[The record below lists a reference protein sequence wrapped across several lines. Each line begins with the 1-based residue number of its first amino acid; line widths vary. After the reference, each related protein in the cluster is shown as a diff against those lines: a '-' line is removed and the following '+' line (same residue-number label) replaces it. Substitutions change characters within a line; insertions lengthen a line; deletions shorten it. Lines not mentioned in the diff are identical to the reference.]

1 MEATVWVGPAED
13 GAGDG
18 PAGDDV
24 AACEPQAVTESATRQ
39 TNSGARFTDS
49 LQIPCFTDYRVRMA
63 RGKPDDGLD
72 SRLVEFIGTMT
83 PATPGDLDALGTAG
97 RALGVVWPAD
107 YEAIMTVRDGGTGE
121 IDGWPV
127 QLYPAGKLV
136 EVNAGPR
143 GGTGTGVVWFGW
155 DGFGESYGF
164 DRASGKV
171 VLRTNGDDVE
181 VKRDSILDWIRH
193 PPDFSDSRYEAVRSL
208 ALAEARR
215 NRRG

>member
-1 MEATVWVGPAED
+1 
-13 GAGDG
+13 
-18 PAGDDV
+18 
-24 AACEPQAVTESATRQ
+24 
-39 TNSGARFTDS
+39 
-49 LQIPCFTDYRVRMA
+49 MA
-63 RGKPDDGLD
+63 RGTPDADLD
-72 SRLVEFIGTMT
+72 PRLAAFIRTLL
-83 PATPGDLDALGTAG
+83 PATPGDADALGTAG
-97 RALGVVWPAD
+97 RALGIAWPPD
-107 YEAIMTVRDGGTGE
+107 YLAIMSARDGGTGE

-155 DGFGESYGF
+155 DGFGENYGF

-171 VLRTNGDDVE
+171 VLRANHGEVE
-181 VKRDSILDWIRH
+181 VKRNSIQDWIRR

>member
-1 MEATVWVGPAED
+1 
-13 GAGDG
+13 
-18 PAGDDV
+18 
-24 AACEPQAVTESATRQ
+24 
-39 TNSGARFTDS
+39 
-49 LQIPCFTDYRVRMA
+49 MA
-63 RGKPDDGLD
+63 RGKPDYDLD
-72 SRLVEFIGTMT
+72 PGLVEFVDTLR
-83 PATPGDLDALGTAG
+83 PATPGDPDALGTAG
-97 RALGVVWPAD
+97 RALGIVWPPD
-107 YEAIMTVRDGGTGE
+107 YEAIMTARDGGTGE

-136 EVNAGPR
+136 EINTGPR

-171 VLRTNGDDVE
+171 VLRTNGGDVE
-181 VKRDSILDWIRH
+181 VKRDSLLDWMRH

-215 NRRG
+215 NRRA